1 MIPKDTVDK
10 IIETARIEDVV
21 GDFITL
27 KKRGANL
34 LGLCPF
40 HNEKTPS
47 FTVTP
52 AKGIYKCFGC
62 GKAGNS
68 VIFIMEHEKLKY
80 KDALKF
86 LGRKYNIEVKE
97 KELTVEE
104 KAAQDERESLFIAN
118 SYAQKFFSNYMLST
132 DEGKSVGLGYL
143 QERQFT
149 DEIVKK
155 FQLGFSPIER
165 SGFTKAAMLAGYKPE
180 YLLKLGLSVLAE
192 RFREEYSDPNNIK
205 KIKQEHIGSLFDRFS
220 GRVMFPIHNVS
231 GRVIGFGGR
240 VLTNDKKTAKYLNSP
255 QSSTHADNTEQS
267 FYDKSKEL
275 YGLYF
280 ARVAIT
286 KEDFCF
292 LVEGYTDVISMH
304 QAGIENVVSSSGT
317 SLTVEQIGLIHRFTD
332 NITILYDGDAAGIK
346 ASFRGIDMLL
356 EQGMN
361 VRVLLFPDGDD
372 PDSYSK
378 KVSNEELKLFIKNN
392 STDFIRFKA
401 DLLYGDAKS
410 DPTKRMDVYWEIIQ
424 SISYIP
430 GEAKRRNYV
439 GESAGILNVE
449 PEMLFSLLG
458 QIKNGMYL
466 TEQKDRRREQEK
478 EYNEQRKNNPKDLT
492 IESLAGLREDPTLN
506 PFAEQEKN
514 LVRLL
519 LHYGTHLIDIE
530 HLNSESETMTTE
542 VSVAEFILN
551 ELHQDELSFIDS
563 TYQLFLYEFM
573 LQIKSDSIPNAD
585 YFVKHRNPQLA
596 QTAISLI
603 NSKEQLSERW
613 KIKHNISVAFETD
626 NLKKSINHDLF
637 IYKEKRLQKLLREEK
652 EKLRTATTDEEIQK
666 ILISVQKLDALK
678 SRVNK
683 LLGRTII

>member
-10 IIETARIEDVV
+10 IVETARVEDVV

-40 HNEKTPS
+40 HGEKTPS
-47 FTVTP
+47 FTVSP

-68 VIFIMEHEKLKY
+68 VNFIMEHESLSY
-80 KDALKF
+80 PEALRY
-86 LGRKYNIEVKE
+86 LAVKYNIEIVE
-97 KELTVEE
+97 KEITPEE
-104 KAAQDERESLFIAN
+104 KAQITEKESLYIVT
-118 SYAQKFFSNYMLST
+118 SYAQKYFSDNLWNT
-132 DEGKSVGLGYL
+132 DEGKSVGLGYFR
-143 QERQFT
+143 ERGFT
-149 DEIVKK
+149 DEIIKK
-155 FQLGFSPIER
+155 FQLGFSFEDR
-165 SGFTKAAMLAGYKPE
+165 KAFSKAALAAGYKAE
-180 YLLKLGLSVLAE
+180 YLVKTGLSIL
-192 RFREEYSDPNNIK
+192 SDK
-205 KIKQEHIGSLFDRFS
+205 HIENQPITINDIFDRYT
-220 GRVMFPIHNVS
+220 GRVIFPIHN
-231 GRVIGFGGR
+231 GTGKVIGFGGR
-240 VLTNDKKTAKYLNSP
+240 ILNSDKKFAKYINSP
-255 QSSTHADNTEQS
+255 QTDI
-267 FYDKSKEL
+267 YDKSKVL

-280 ARVAIT
+280 AKKQIT
-286 KEDFCF
+286 QEDNCY
-292 LVEGYTDVISMH
+292 LVEGYTDVTSLH
-304 QAGIENVVSSSGT
+304 QAGIENVVASSGT
-317 SLTVEQIGLIHRFTD
+317 SLTVDQIRLIHRFTN
-332 NITILYDGDAAGIK
+332 NITILYDGDVAGIK
-346 ASFRGIDMLL
+346 ASFRGIDLIL
-356 EQGMN
+356 EEGMN
-361 VRVLLFPDGDD
+361 VKVLLFPDGDD

-378 KVSNEELKLFIKNN
+378 KVSGDDLKAFIKKN
-392 STDFIRFKA
+392 SLDFIKFKTN
-401 DLLYGDAKS
+401 LLF
-410 DPTKRMDVYWEIIQ
+410 E
-424 SISYIP
+424 
-430 GEAKRRNYV
+430 EAKH
-439 GESAGILNVE
+439 E
-449 PEMLFSLLG
+449 PVKKAALV
-458 QIKNGMYL
+458 
-466 TEQKDRRREQEK
+466 KDI
-478 EYNEQRKNNPKDLT
+478 
-492 IESLAGLREDPTLN
+492 IESIAIIPDAITRNEYITECSHILQVDEQTLVFQVKATRDKKIAKKNFQPETSAVEEKSNSENTNQEVKDDLQKLLDADLN

-519 LHYGTHLIDIE
+519 INYGTHLIDIE
-530 HLNSESETMTTE
+530 HLNPESETMISE

-596 QTAISLI
+596 QTAINLI
-603 NSKEQLSERW
+603 SSKDQLSERW

-652 EKLRTATTDEEIQK
+652 EKLRTATTDEEIQN